1 MKIEELKAI
10 LNDVDVNA
18 MSPWERAE
26 LVQLD
31 AFAHRPDA
39 ATLLTDEMMHNI
51 KAFAKRF
58 SRSHNKVRNVR
69 LSWSLSLFT
78 PPHMYGP
85 PCRPQHTGSKRS
97 PSSSKGPTLGSLINE
112 TRGLVGKFLNTA
124 V

>member
-51 KAFAKRF
+51 RTFARRF
-58 SRSHNKVRNVR
+58 SRNQNKVRNVR
-69 LSWSLSLFT
+69 LSRSLPSFLT
-78 PPHMYGP
+78 CML
-85 PCRPQHTGSKRS
+85 PCLVQHTGSKRS
-97 PSSSKGPTLGSLINE
+97 PSSSKTPTLGSLINE